1 MEVSSTRKFNS
12 ICVFCGSNLGKN
24 GEFIGAA
31 SNLGRTLAER
41 KIHLV
46 YGGGSLGLMGSVAIS
61 AYVGGVKVLG
71 VIPKC
76 LTVQNITGM
85 TIGDELKVSHIQDRM
100 TNMVNNADAFI
111 ILPGGFGTLEELFQI
126 VSWAQLNIH
135 QKSIGILNVNGFYN
149 DLLSFVDHAAKKGFI
164 STSARRIIIS
174 APTPDQMIDQLLAYV
189 PKPDPVLA
197 NVDWS
202 NRNNGRKRK
211 LKLTLSL

>member
-31 SNLGRTLAER
+31 NNLGRTLAER

-71 VIPKC
+71 VIPKS

-85 TIGDELKVSHIQDRM
+85 TIGDELKVSHIQDKM
-100 TNMVNNADAFI
+100 PNMLNNVDAFI

-135 QKSIGILNVNGFYN
+135 QKLIGILNVNGFY
-149 DLLSFVDHAAKKGFI
+149 DGLLSFINHAVKKGFI
-164 STSARRIIIS
+164 STSAKRFIIS
-174 APTPDQMIDQLLAYV
+174 APTPDQLIDQLLAYV
-189 PKPDPVLA
+189 PKPDPALA

>member
-1 MEVSSTRKFNS
+1 MKVSSTRKFNS

-31 SNLGRTLAER
+31 NNLGRTLAER

-71 VIPKC
+71 VIPKY

-100 TNMVNNADAFI
+100 PNMLNNADAFI

-135 QKSIGILNVNGFYN
+135 QKPIGILNVNGFY
-149 DLLSFVDHAAKKGFI
+149 DGLLSFVDHAAKKGFI

-174 APTPDQMIDQLLAYV
+174 APTPDQLIDQLLAYV

-211 LKLTLSL
+211 LNLTLSL

>member
-31 SNLGRTLAER
+31 NNLGRTLAER

-100 TNMVNNADAFI
+100 PNMVNNADAFI

-135 QKSIGILNVNGFYN
+135 QKPIGILNVNGFY
-149 DLLSFVDHAAKKGFI
+149 DGLLSFVDHAAKKGFI

-174 APTPDQMIDQLLAYV
+174 APTPDQLIDQLLAYV

-211 LKLTLSL
+211 LNLTLSL

>member
-31 SNLGRTLAER
+31 NNIGRTLAER

-46 YGGGSLGLMGSVAIS
+46 YGGGSLGLMGSVVIS

-76 LTVQNITGM
+76 LIVQNITGM
-85 TIGDELKVSHIQDRM
+85 TIGNELKVSHIQDRM
-100 TNMVNNADAFI
+100 PNMLNNADAFI
-111 ILPGGFGTLEELFQI
+111 ILPGDFGTLEELFQI

-135 QKSIGILNVNGFYN
+135 QKPIGILNVNGFY
-149 DLLSFVDHAAKKGFI
+149 DGLLSFVDHAAKKGFI

-174 APTPDQMIDQLLAYV
+174 APTPDQLIDQLLAYV

-211 LKLTLSL
+211 LNLTLSL

>member
-31 SNLGRTLAER
+31 NNLGRTLGER

-85 TIGDELKVSHIQDRM
+85 TIGDELKMSHIQDRM
-100 TNMVNNADAFI
+100 PNMLNNTDAFI

-135 QKSIGILNVNGFYN
+135 QKPIGILNVNGFY
-149 DLLSFVDHAAKKGFI
+149 DGLLSFVDHAAKKGFI

-174 APTPDQMIDQLLAYV
+174 APTPDQLIDQLLAYV

-211 LKLTLSL
+211 LNLILSL

>member
-31 SNLGRTLAER
+31 NNLGRTLAER

-100 TNMVNNADAFI
+100 PNMLNNADAFI

-135 QKSIGILNVNGFYN
+135 QKPIGILNVNGFY
-149 DLLSFVDHAAKKGFI
+149 DGLLSFVDHAAKKGFI

-174 APTPDQMIDQLLAYV
+174 APTPDQLIDQLLAYV
-189 PKPDPVLA
+189 PKPDPALA

>member
-31 SNLGRTLAER
+31 NNLGRTLAER

-100 TNMVNNADAFI
+100 PNMLNNADAFI

-135 QKSIGILNVNGFYN
+135 QKPIGILNVNGFY
-149 DLLSFVDHAAKKGFI
+149 DGLLSFVDHAAKKGFI

-174 APTPDQMIDQLLAYV
+174 APTPDQLIDQLLAYV
-189 PKPDPVLA
+189 PEPDPALA
-197 NVDWS
+197 NMDWS

-211 LKLTLSL
+211 LNLTLSL

>member
-31 SNLGRTLAER
+31 NNLGRTLAQR

-71 VIPKC
+71 VVPKS

-85 TIGDELKVSHIQDRM
+85 TIGDELKVSHIQDRIP
-100 TNMVNNADAFI
+100 NMLNNADAFI

-135 QKSIGILNVNGFYN
+135 QKPIGILNVNGFY
-149 DLLSFVDHAAKKGFI
+149 DGLLSFVDHAAKKGFI

-174 APTPDQMIDQLLAYV
+174 APTLDQLIDQLLAYV
-189 PKPDPVLA
+189 PKPDPALA

>member
-31 SNLGRTLAER
+31 NNLGRTLAER

-100 TNMVNNADAFI
+100 PNMLNNADAFI

-135 QKSIGILNVNGFYN
+135 QKPIGILNVNGFY
-149 DLLSFVDHAAKKGFI
+149 DGLLSFVDHAAKKGFI

-174 APTPDQMIDQLLAYV
+174 APTPDQLIDQLLAYV

-202 NRNNGRKRK
+202 NRNNGRKCK

>member
-31 SNLGRTLAER
+31 NNLGRTLAER

-61 AYVGGVKVLG
+61 AYVGGVKVLR

-100 TNMVNNADAFI
+100 PNMVNNADAFI

-135 QKSIGILNVNGFYN
+135 QKPIGILNVNGFY
-149 DLLSFVDHAAKKGFI
+149 DGLLSFVDHAAKKGFI

-174 APTPDQMIDQLLAYV
+174 APTPDQLIDQLLAYV

-211 LKLTLSL
+211 LNLTLSL